1 MTDSPTPDSTQPMGG
16 AGSLP
21 QGNRFSQA
29 ETVIGLGAGIVV
41 ADFVIFQ
48 IIQRDYSFDRTIL
61 LAAIYALAVLWLGS
75 QRPGATWAVPRKTQ
89 LRVTGYLV
97 FIGALIELIID
108 LRLDLFDR
116 SGGFITGAIVLY
128 VGGALAAW
136 GAKQL
141 D

>member
-16 AGSLP
+16 AAPSK
-21 QGNRFSQA
+21 RFSQA
-29 ETVIGLGAGIVV
+29 ETMIGLGAGVVV

-61 LAAIYALAVLWLGS
+61 LAAIYALAVLWIGS
-75 QRPGATWAVPRKTQ
+75 QRPGATWHVPRNTQ
-89 LRVTGYLV
+89 LRVAGYLV
-97 FIGALIELIID
+97 FVGALVELIID

-116 SGGFITGAIVLY
+116 SGGFIAGAIVLY